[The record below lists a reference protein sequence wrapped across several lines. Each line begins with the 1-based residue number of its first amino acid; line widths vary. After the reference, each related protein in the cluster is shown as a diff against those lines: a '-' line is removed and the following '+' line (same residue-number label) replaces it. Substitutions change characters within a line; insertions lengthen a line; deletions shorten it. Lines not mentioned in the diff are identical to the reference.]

1 MKVIKARNYEEM
13 SLKAAQLIISK
24 IHSNERMT
32 LGLATGSTPT
42 GVYGNLI
49 RDHIDHRTSY
59 QKITTVNLD
68 EYIGLSPTDPNSYRY
83 YMDQNLFDHIN
94 IPKEQTHLP
103 NGMVQDQSK
112 ECARYDRLIK
122 ELGGIDLQL
131 LGIGQNGHI
140 GFNEPG
146 SSFESGTH
154 VVKLAESTIKANSR
168 FFHSIEDVPTYALTM
183 GIGSILE
190 SKEIILVASGVSK
203 AKAIS
208 RLIMGEVDQQLPAS
222 ALKLHPNVT
231 LIADQDALQLVNQAS
246 F

>member
-1 MKVIKARNYEEM
+1 M
-13 SLKAAQLIISK
+13 SLKAAQLIINKVLS
-24 IHSNERMT
+24 SESMT

-42 GVYGNLI
+42 GVYGHLI
-49 RDHIDHRTSY
+49 RDHVDHHTSY

-68 EYIGLSPTDPNSYRY
+68 EYIGLSSTDPNSYRY

-140 GFNEPG
+140 GFN
-146 SSFESGTH
+146 
-154 VVKLAESTIKANSR
+154 
-168 FFHSIEDVPTYALTM
+168 
-183 GIGSILE
+183 
-190 SKEIILVASGVSK
+190 
-203 AKAIS
+203 
-208 RLIMGEVDQQLPAS
+208 
-222 ALKLHPNVT
+222 
-231 LIADQDALQLVNQAS
+231 
-246 F
+246 